1 MALDFLA
8 GCLGGFAGIM
18 VGYPLD
24 TIKVHIQ
31 TQDYRAPKYKGNL
44 HCFRTILAEETVAGL
59 YRGMSSPVAGVAV
72 VNAIIFGVYGQTQR
86 CLSDPESLHSYFI
99 AGALAGIAQS
109 PISCP
114 IELAKTRMQLQK
126 PTGQFS
132 GPLQCLKY
140 TYQQEGYRG
149 VFRGFNITLLR
160 ETPSFGIYFLTYEAL
175 TRTFRSEPI
184 STPYM
189 LLAGGIAGSVS
200 WTISYPLDVIK
211 SRIQAIDG
219 HRYTGMIDCLKKSV
233 KTEGYGCLY
242 RGLSSTILRAFPTNA
257 VTFAVVT
264 WTFRMFDKEANS
276 AVKTESKSKMVESI
290 KEMAEVGETFPEKW
304 NGFVN
309 NLSESMIIPKLC
321 YSTMS
326 VMSLSDLKFCTAT
339 FCQTDERM
347 EKKVKFEEIRE
358 NKYLKVEEER
368 LKGGS
373 KNVDEKKGE
382 KKMERIVFE
391 QTMNT
396 VSAFFA

>member
-1 MALDFLA
+1 
-8 GCLGGFAGIM
+8 
-18 VGYPLD
+18 
-24 TIKVHIQ
+24 
-31 TQDYRAPKYKGNL
+31 
-44 HCFRTILAEETVAGL
+44 
-59 YRGMSSPVAGVAV
+59 MSSPVAGVAV

-86 CLSDPESLHSYFI
+86 CIPDPEALHSHFI

-109 PISCP
+109 PISSP

-126 PTGQFS
+126 NTGQFS
-132 GPLQCLKY
+132 GPLQCLMH
-140 TYQQEGYRG
+140 TYRREGYRG

-175 TRTFRSEPI
+175 TRTSGSEPV
-184 STPYM
+184 STLCM

-200 WTISYPLDVIK
+200 WTVSYPLDVIK

-219 HRYTGMIDCLKKSV
+219 HRYSGMIDCLRQSIR
-233 KTEGYGCLY
+233 TEGYSCLY

-264 WTFRMFDKEANS
+264 WTFRMFEKDANG
-276 AVKTESKSKMVESI
+276 AMESESKMVESI

-326 VMSLSDLKFCTAT
+326 VMSLSDLKLCTAT
-339 FCQTDERM
+339 FCQTEQG
-347 EKKVKFEEIRE
+347 VKSEEIRE
-358 NKYLKVEEER
+358 NKYSKTEEER
-368 LKGGS
+368 PKGS
-373 KNVDEKKGE
+373 KNVDEKK
-382 KKMERIVFE
+382 MERIVFR

-396 VSAFFA
+396 MSAFFA